1 MTSHRASRTLALMA
15 LIPALVACSA
25 GEALRGNVDA
35 LREPDVVQI
44 RQAQPPGAP
53 PGTCWGKSVSP
64 AVVETVTEQ
73 ILVQPAEVTADGAVL
88 RPAIYRTETLQR
100 IVKERRETWFE
111 APCPEVLTGEFIA
124 SVQRALKARDLYRGR
139 ITGIMDGK
147 TRAAIRRY
155 QQAQGLDSGI
165 LALETARQFGLVA
178 VRRDS

>member
-1 MTSHRASRTLALMA
+1 MTTHRAFLSLAFVA
-15 LIPALVACSA
+15 LTACTA
-25 GEALRGNVDA
+25 GDALRGNVDA
-35 LREPDVVQI
+35 LREPDVVQT

-73 ILVQPAEVTADGAVL
+73 VLLQPPEIDVEGRVL

-111 APCPEVLTGEFIA
+111 APCPDMLTGEFIS
-124 SVQRALKARDLYRGR
+124 SVQRALQARGIYRGR
-139 ITGIMDGK
+139 ITGIMDAR
-147 TRAAIRRY
+147 TRASIRRY
-155 QQAQGLDSGI
+155 QAPQGLDSGI

-178 VRRDS
+178 ISRDS